1 VGWGSPINL
10 NRNISFIINV
20 GFYMWVF
27 GLGLMLVGVFLL
39 VVGGLFFL
47 TIILIPF
54 AIIAAL
60 IGLVL
65 LVLGG
70 LAALIRG
77 AMHVEHYPPPV
88 PTYEY
93 SQNLKYCTRCGAPNP
108 KESVYCA
115 SCGKKF
121 LE

>member
-1 VGWGSPINL
+1 
-10 NRNISFIINV
+10 
-20 GFYMWVF
+20 MWVF

-77 AMHVEHYPPPV
+77 AMHVEHIHRLYLPM
-88 PTYEY
+88 
-93 SQNLKYCTRCGAPNP
+93 NILKI
-108 KESVYCA
+108 
-115 SCGKKF
+115 
-121 LE
+121 